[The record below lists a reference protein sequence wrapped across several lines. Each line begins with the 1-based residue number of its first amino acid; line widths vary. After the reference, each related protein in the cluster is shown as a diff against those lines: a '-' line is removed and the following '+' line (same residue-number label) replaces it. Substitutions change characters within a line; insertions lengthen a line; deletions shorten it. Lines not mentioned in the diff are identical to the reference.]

1 MTLEVSPAV
10 PEAQRL
16 AVSHAVERAGIR
28 LDGRPEAY
36 ASAWWRTAAQESV
49 ENVPAPVRYVLSPR
63 STRGATRA

>member
-1 MTLEVSPAV
+1 MRVEIAPQR
-10 PEAQRL
+10 PEAEQQ
-16 AVSHAVERAGIR
+16 AVSHALERAGIR

-49 ENVPAPVRYVLSPR
+49 DNAPAPVRYAFSPR

>member
-1 MTLEVSPAV
+1 MTLEVSPPV

-16 AVSHAVERAGIR
+16 AVTHAMEQAGIR

-36 ASAWWRTAAQESV
+36 ASAGWHTAAQESV
-49 ENVPAPVRYVLSPR
+49 ENAPAPVRYVLSPR

>member
-1 MTLEVSPAV
+1 VDVEVAPPV
-10 PEAQRL
+10 GEAERQAL
-16 AVSHAVERAGIR
+16 SHALERAGIR

-49 ENVPAPVRYVLSPR
+49 DNVPAPVRYALSPR

>member
-1 MTLEVSPAV
+1 MRVEISPRL
-10 PEAQRL
+10 PEAERQ
-16 AVSHAVERAGIR
+16 AVSHALERAGIR

-49 ENVPAPVRYVLSPR
+49 DNVPAPVRYAFSPR